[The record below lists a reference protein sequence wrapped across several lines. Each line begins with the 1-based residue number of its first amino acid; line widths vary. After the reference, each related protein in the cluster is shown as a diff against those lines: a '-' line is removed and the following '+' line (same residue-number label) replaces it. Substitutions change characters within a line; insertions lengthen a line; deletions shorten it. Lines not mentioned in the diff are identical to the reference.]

1 MKRLVIDVQKTL
13 AQASRS
19 PARVMN
25 SSESLVA
32 RVRQGDDAAFRIIFE
47 RYARPLVS
55 FIYDQT
61 GERGLAEELTQET
74 FVRAHRNIN
83 RLRDDTRLSTWLFGI
98 AQNVVREA
106 QRSRRR
112 KEKEVELEASNVSLY
127 DNQLSPDEQ
136 LLSKEFDNRIRE
148 ALQSL
153 DADKRLV
160 FTLKVIHER
169 SYEEIAEITGFS
181 VGKVKTDLHRARI
194 EMRRVMRSYLGTKDE
209 V

>member
-1 MKRLVIDVQKTL
+1 MKRRVIDVQKPL

-19 PARVMN
+19 PASVMN

-32 RVRQGDDAAFRIIFE
+32 RVRQGDDAAFRVIFE

-106 QRSRRR
+106 QRSRRQR
-112 KEKEVELEASNVSLY
+112 GNEVEIGAPTTLALH
-127 DNQLSPDEQ
+127 DKRLSPDDQ
-136 LLSKEFDNRIRE
+136 LLGKEFDSHIRE

-153 DADKRLV
+153 DADKRSSL
-160 FTLKVIHER
+160 R
-169 SYEEIAEITGFS
+169 
-181 VGKVKTDLHRARI
+181 
-194 EMRRVMRSYLGTKDE
+194 
-209 V
+209 

>member
-1 MKRLVIDVQKTL
+1 MKRRVIDVQKTL

>member
-1 MKRLVIDVQKTL
+1 MKRRVIDVQKPL

-19 PARVMN
+19 PASVMN

-47 RYARPLVS
+47 RYARPLIS

-83 RLRDDTRLSTWLFGI
+83 SLRNDTRLSTWLFGI

-112 KEKEVELEASNVSLY
+112 KEKEVELDASNISLC
-127 DNQLSPDEQ
+127 DKQPSPDDQ
-136 LLSKEFDNRIRE
+136 LLSKEFDNRLRE

-160 FTLKVIHER
+160 FTLKVLHER

-181 VGKVKTDLHRARI
+181 IGKVKTDLHRARI
-194 EMRRVMRSYLGTKDE
+194 EMRRMMRSYLGAQR
-209 V
+209 